1 MEANRPARGFLAL
14 SLLVSILVGGGG
26 ALLGVCGPF
35 TDVAADA
42 FCPFV
47 LEVFYLGV
55 TTGTTATTYD
65 PSANVSRLQMAAFL
79 SRTVDGT
86 LKRGSRR
93 AALRQFWTTQGEI
106 NLGVTTLPNSS
117 AFVESDGLDLWVG
130 TNFGDVFRVKASD
143 GRILETWTG
152 ADGNVAVLPAMGKI
166 FLDAQTDPSK
176 LYRIDPG
183 QPAGA
188 VTTVASNLAA
198 GASGMA
204 FDGGRIWIANVPG
217 SVSIVT
223 PGLAIPWT
231 STTVTPGLSGPTGIV
246 YDGAAIWV
254 SDTVGGKVVKL
265 DSLGAVLLTVTLGG
279 NPIIPVFDGT
289 NLWVPNYTSNSVAVV
304 RASTGTILTTLTG
317 NGLNG
322 PGVASFDGQRVLVTN
337 NLGNGISL
345 WKAADLSVIGSIGTG
360 VGSAPQGACS
370 DGTNFWIV
378 LGNPNRLARF

>member
-1 MEANRPARGFLAL
+1 MGGIRSARTLFASSVLLTVLA
-14 SLLVSILVGGGG
+14 G
-26 ALLGVCGPF
+26 AGSALRGACGPF
-35 TDVAADA
+35 TDVALDN

-47 LEVFYLGV
+47 LEIFYFGI
-55 TTGTTATTYD
+55 TTGTTPTTFD
-65 PSANVSRLQMAAFL
+65 PTANVSRLQMAAFL

-86 LKRGSRR
+86 VKRGSRR

-117 AFVESDGLDLWVG
+117 GFVESDGLDLWVG
-130 TNFGDVFRVKASD
+130 TNFGDVFRVKGSD

-152 ADGNVAVLPAMGKI
+152 AQGNVAVVPAMGKI
-166 FLDAQTDPSK
+166 FVDAQTDPSK
-176 LYRIDPG
+176 LYRIDPS

-198 GASGMA
+198 GAAGMA
-204 FDGGRIWIANVPG
+204 FDGGRIWIANVSG

-231 STTVTPGLSGPTGIV
+231 STTVATGFSGPTGIV
-246 YDGAAIWV
+246 YDGASIWV
-254 SDTVGGKVVKL
+254 SDTVGGKLLKL
-265 DSLGAVLLTVTLGG
+265 DSFGAILQTVTLGG
-279 NPIIPVFDGT
+279 NPILPVFDGT
-289 NLWVPNYTSNSVAVV
+289 NLWVPNFTSNSVAVV
-304 RASTGTILTTLTG
+304 RLSTGTILTTLTG

-322 PGVASFDGQRVLVTN
+322 PAYASFDGQRVLVTN
-337 NLGNGISL
+337 QLGDSVSL
-345 WKAADLSVIGSIGTG
+345 WKAADLTVIRSVGTG

-370 DGTNFWIV
+370 DGTSFWIV

>member
-1 MEANRPARGFLAL
+1 MSAGDP
-14 SLLVSILVGGGG
+14 
-26 ALLGVCGPF
+26 
-35 TDVAADA
+35 

-47 LEVFYLGV
+47 LEIFYLGT
-55 TTGTTATTYD
+55 TTGTTPTTYD
-65 PSANVSRLQMAAFL
+65 PTANVNRLQMAAFL

-117 AFVESDGLDLWVG
+117 GFVESDGLDLWVG
-130 TNFGDVFRVKASD
+130 TNFGDVFRVRGSD

-152 ADGNVAVLPAMGKI
+152 AQGPVAVVPAMGKI
-166 FLDAQTDPSK
+166 FVDGQTDPSK
-176 LYRIDPG
+176 LYRIDPS

-188 VTTVASNLAA
+188 VTTVASNLGPGAA
-198 GASGMA
+198 GMT
-204 FDGGRIWIANVPG
+204 FDGGRIWTANVGG

-231 STTVTPGLSGPTGIV
+231 STTVATGFTGPTGIV

-254 SDTVGGKVVKL
+254 SDTVGGKLFKL
-265 DSLGAVLLTVTLGG
+265 DSLGAILQTVTLGG
-279 NPIIPVFDGT
+279 SPVIPVFDGT

-304 RASTGTILTTLTG
+304 RVSTGTILTTLTG

-322 PGVASFDGQRVLVTN
+322 PGYASFDGQRVLVTN
-337 NLGNGISL
+337 NLGNGVSL
-345 WKAADLSVIGSIGTG
+345 WKAADLTIIGSVGTG
-360 VGSAPQGACS
+360 VGSGPQGACS
-370 DGTNFWIV
+370 DGTSFWIV